1 MKSILLILWANIK
14 RRKVQTLLVAL
25 CIALAALLFSSLI
38 GIGLGM
44 ERPFENL
51 YAKLKASHIVME
63 FDKNIHNPQEIKNW
77 FEAQEEVESV
87 SVPRL
92 EKGLRKKLLFK
103 GEELIN
109 QVQFR
114 EHHGNTQ
121 NHDNLDIIIG
131 EEKEYPHPGE
141 IWIPNHW
148 RNNTDFVLGDT
159 ILVPTDN
166 GTFPLIISAI
176 AVDAHHSNG
185 LSDPAP
191 AWLGPGGLAMI
202 FPTKDLSFVTL
213 GIRLQNPNQTEKVW
227 ARFNTQ
233 YSYQGFSTLYSLFKQ
248 VFQIVYQIT
257 GGILFVFAIFGIII
271 TLIITSSVVNSAIKT
286 DYKMIGILKAQGFT
300 NRNIVSIYVL
310 QFLLITSIA
319 VPFGLIG
326 GYFMTQ
332 MVFKSLIAAIG
343 AINFEVSLLLPSIAT
358 YFAFLF
364 AVSAITAWTSRK
376 ATQIQ
381 PVTAIRNG
389 GPPQKSFVGSR
400 FSIFTLRPKSN
411 LVVFLGLRYLMSN
424 KKRSAL
430 LLVGLLFVV
439 FVQTLFVNATH
450 SLSLLEENRP
460 AWGFL
465 DSDLVIR
472 QNTDPGRIEED
483 FLKEDLEDDDRIKSL
498 VKTDFYAA
506 SIPAKEDKAPET
518 IIGIIF
524 DDELEKLGVI
534 SIEGRHPVFEDEIS
548 IGVTTSK
555 ELGKEI
561 GDTLVLFL
569 EGQLI
574 TYNITGLYQSLGNLS
589 RGFYARLEAI
599 TEVNPLYKLRSYHIR
614 LAKTQSIPAYY
625 DELLT
630 NYGSAYTIIES
641 RKRLG
646 VLKGIIKGIQ
656 DVVNLVSLLFLGVL
670 FVTVFNDT
678 VLSIREG
685 QRNLGIF
692 KAIGMTPYQLQKA
705 LIVKSVI
712 IAILAILIAMPLSLY
727 IIPKALDTLT
737 TASGLVEFPYVFNL
751 NYTLLVIPVVILLTI
766 SSVWLASKRLLKIR
780 PRILVSE

>member
-1 MKSILLILWANIK
+1 MKSVLLILWANIK

-121 NHDNLDIIIG
+121 NHDNLDIILG
-131 EEKEYPHPGE
+131 EDKEYPHPGE

-213 GIRLQNPNQTEKVW
+213 GIRLQNSNQTEKVW

-286 DYKMIGILKAQGFT
+286 DFKMIGILKAQGFT

-358 YFAFLF
+358 YFAF
-364 AVSAITAWTSRK
+364 
-376 ATQIQ
+376 
-381 PVTAIRNG
+381 
-389 GPPQKSFVGSR
+389 
-400 FSIFTLRPKSN
+400 
-411 LVVFLGLRYLMSN
+411 
-424 KKRSAL
+424 
-430 LLVGLLFVV
+430 
-439 FVQTLFVNATH
+439 
-450 SLSLLEENRP
+450 
-460 AWGFL
+460 
-465 DSDLVIR
+465 
-472 QNTDPGRIEED
+472 
-483 FLKEDLEDDDRIKSL
+483 
-498 VKTDFYAA
+498 
-506 SIPAKEDKAPET
+506 
-518 IIGIIF
+518 
-524 DDELEKLGVI
+524 
-534 SIEGRHPVFEDEIS
+534 
-548 IGVTTSK
+548 
-555 ELGKEI
+555 
-561 GDTLVLFL
+561 
-569 EGQLI
+569 
-574 TYNITGLYQSLGNLS
+574 
-589 RGFYARLEAI
+589 
-599 TEVNPLYKLRSYHIR
+599 
-614 LAKTQSIPAYY
+614 
-625 DELLT
+625 
-630 NYGSAYTIIES
+630 
-641 RKRLG
+641 
-646 VLKGIIKGIQ
+646 
-656 DVVNLVSLLFLGVL
+656 
-670 FVTVFNDT
+670 
-678 VLSIREG
+678 
-685 QRNLGIF
+685 
-692 KAIGMTPYQLQKA
+692 
-705 LIVKSVI
+705 
-712 IAILAILIAMPLSLY
+712 
-727 IIPKALDTLT
+727 
-737 TASGLVEFPYVFNL
+737 
-751 NYTLLVIPVVILLTI
+751 
-766 SSVWLASKRLLKIR
+766 
-780 PRILVSE
+780 